1 MRFVALFQFWFVL
14 GGCVHL
20 NRPWALVAAVLVI
33 VVAINGYLA
42 YKYYERVSE
51 AQNPSVVQSVVSQ
64 DMTPTETARP
74 ETTASKAQA
83 EPITTDL
90 MQRASANNIVANST
104 YIDNPL
110 TNGKPDALLLL
121 LQARGPDNAANYP
134 HQIGVWY
141 DRNRGGR
148 WAIFNQNLEPMEEG
162 STFKVAV
169 LEGTTGFVHRAKP
182 TNIEGNRTYL
192 NNSLTNGDPNAVLS
206 VTRNWN
212 PGGREGVYN
221 DHPVGVLYDKSVE
234 KWAISNRDDASMPV
248 GAAFNIAVRRHNR

>member
-1 MRFVALFQFWFVL
+1 MVEGLLVYQWYDRYYFYDSRAAPPEKTTGFYSANT
-14 GGCVHL
+14 GGSTDKKIVESTGAVTVQYAGDA
-20 NRPWALVAAVLVI
+20 NSGENAAES
-33 VVAINGYLA
+33 AG
-42 YKYYERVSE
+42 
-51 AQNPSVVQSVVSQ
+51 
-64 DMTPTETARP
+64 
-74 ETTASKAQA
+74 ETTAPEANA

-90 MQRASANNIVANST
+90 VQQAVASNIIANST

-169 LEGTTGFVHRAKP
+169 LEGTTGFVHRAKL

-206 VTRNWN
+206 ATRNWN
-212 PGGREGVYN
+212 PGGRGGVYN

-234 KWAISNRDDASMPV
+234 KWAIFNKDDASMPV